1 MKTMF
6 DKTILVLTILKVD
19 FSLDNG
25 IYNSLYSELAKK
37 ANLIIISLTSDENSI
52 VNYSKNVE
60 LHNIK
65 VNSTFQKSKIKK
77 ALNLLKLNSK
87 LLNYVKKNLLGKKID
102 LVLYSTPPITLNKS
116 ISYIKN
122 TYNAK
127 TYLLLKD
134 IFPQNAVDLKMFS
147 KNSLIYKYF
156 RIKEKNIYKISDY
169 IGCMSQANL
178 DYIVKNNRIDK
189 SKLEINP
196 NSIQIKEIQNTDLN
210 TKKAVLDNYGIPV
223 DKVKFI
229 YGGNLGE
236 PQGID
241 YIIDVIQHNEITNN
255 FIVIVGSGT
264 QSNRIREYIY
274 NNKIL
279 NTVFIEKLP
288 KKQFDILLSACEVGL
303 IFLDNRFTIP
313 NFPSRILSYL
323 EFSKPVIAATDLNT
337 DIGQIIE
344 DNGFG
349 YFCESKNPDKMIELL
364 EKIKYNDRIETMGK
378 IGRKYLE
385 DNYNV
390 ICSSNLI
397 INKMEELK

>member
-1 MKTMF
+1 MF

>member
-1 MKTMF
+1 MF

-19 FSLDNG
+19 LSPDNG
-25 IYNSLYSELAKK
+25 IYNSLYSELAKNV
-37 ANLIIISLTSDENSI
+37 NLIIISLTDDNNSKISYSDTIE
-52 VNYSKNVE
+52 V
-60 LHNIK
+60 HNIK
-65 VNSTFQKSKIKK
+65 AKSSFEKSKIKK

-87 LLNYVKKNLLGKKID
+87 LLKYIKKNLSNKNID
-102 LVLYSTPPITLNKS
+102 LVLYSTPPITLNRS
-116 ISYIKN
+116 IKYIKRVF
-122 TYNAK
+122 NAK

-134 IFPQNAVDLKMFS
+134 IFPQNAVDLNMFS
-147 KNSLIYKYF
+147 KRGLIYKYF
-156 RIKEKNIYKISDY
+156 RTKETNIYKLSDY

-196 NSIQIKEIQNTDLN
+196 NSIQIIEIQNTDLN

-236 PQGID
+236 PQGVNFILK
-241 YIIDVIQHNEITNN
+241 VILENEKHDNI
-255 FIVIVGSGT
+255 IVIVGSGT
-264 QSNRIREYIY
+264 QSS
-274 NNKIL
+274 KIKQFIADNSL
-279 NTVFIEKLP
+279 VNTIFIEKLP
-288 KKQFDILLSACEVGL
+288 KKQFDILLSACDVGL

-313 NFPSRILSYL
+313 NFPSRLLSYL

>member
-1 MKTMF
+1 MF

-19 FSLDNG
+19 LSPDNG
-25 IYNSLYSELAKK
+25 IYNSLYSELAKNV
-37 ANLIIISLTSDENSI
+37 NLIIISLTDDNNSKI
-52 VNYSKNVE
+52 NYSDTIEV
-60 LHNIK
+60 HNIK
-65 VNSTFQKSKIKK
+65 VKSSFEKSKIKK
-77 ALNLLKLNSK
+77 ALNLLKLNTK
-87 LLNYVKKNLLGKKID
+87 LLKYIKKNLSNKNID
-102 LVLYSTPPITLNKS
+102 LVLYSTPPITLNRS
-116 ISYIKN
+116 IKHIKRVF
-122 TYNAK
+122 NAK

-134 IFPQNAVDLKMFS
+134 IFPQNAVDLNMFT
-147 KNSLIYKYF
+147 KRGLIYKYF
-156 RIKEKNIYKISDY
+156 RTKETNIYKLSDY

-178 DYIVKNNRIDK
+178 DYILVYNKIDK
-189 SKLEINP
+189 HKLEINP
-196 NSIQIKEIQNTDLN
+196 NSIHIKKVENIDFNA
-210 TKKAVLDNYGIPV
+210 KYKVLDSYGIPH

-288 KKQFDILLSACEVGL
+288 KKQFDILLSACDVGL

-313 NFPSRILSYL
+313 NFPSRLLSYL

-337 DIGQIIE
+337 DIGKIIE
-344 DNGFG
+344 NNGFG

-364 EKIKYNDRIETMGK
+364 EKIKYNDRIESMGK

>member
-1 MKTMF
+1 MMF

-19 FSLDNG
+19 FSSDNG

-37 ANLIIISLTSDENSI
+37 ANLIIISLTSDENRI
-52 VNYSKNVE
+52 INYSKNVE

-65 VNSTFQKSKIKK
+65 VDSTFEKSKIKK

-122 TYNAK
+122 TYKAK

-134 IFPQNAVDLKMFS
+134 IFPQNAVDLKMFG

-178 DYIVKNNRIDK
+178 DYIVENNRIEK

-196 NSIQIKEIQNTDLN
+196 NSIQIKEIQNIDLN
-210 TKKAVLDNYGIPV
+210 TKKAVLDSYGIPE

-236 PQGID
+236 PQGVDFILN
-241 YIIDVIQHNEITNN
+241 VILENEKHDNI
-255 FIVIVGSGT
+255 IVIVGSGT
-264 QSNRIREYIY
+264 QSNKIKQYIAD
-274 NNKIL
+274 NNVV
-279 NTVFIEKLP
+279 NTIFIEKLP
-288 KKQFDILLSACEVGL
+288 KKQFDTLLSACDVGL

-313 NFPSRILSYL
+313 NFPSRLLSYL
-323 EFSKPVIAATDLNT
+323 EFSKPVIASTDLNT
-337 DIGQIIE
+337 DIGKIIE
-344 DNGFG
+344 NNGFG
-349 YFCESKNPDKMIELL
+349 YFCESKYPDEMIKLL
-364 EKIKYNDRIETMGK
+364 EKIKYNDRIESMGK

-385 DNYNV
+385 ENYNV
-390 ICSSNLI
+390 IRSSNLI
-397 INKMEELK
+397 ISKMED